1 MSNSKKD
8 SISFKNEKGI
18 IDASGQDPIVV
29 TPTNPLEIRYT
40 PAEFGTIAIQGGSIY
55 VGNPAPEA
63 DAPGLKTKNMPTTFK
78 VTIQNLTK
86 TN

>member
-1 MSNSKKD
+1 MDNSEKEMV
-8 SISFKNEKGI
+8 SFKNEKGI

-29 TPTNPLEIRYT
+29 TPDNPLEIRYT
-40 PAEFGTIAIQGGSIY
+40 PATFGDIEIQGGSIY
-55 VGNPAPEA
+55 VGYAP
-63 DAPGLKTKNMPTTFK
+63 DDSDLKTKNTFE